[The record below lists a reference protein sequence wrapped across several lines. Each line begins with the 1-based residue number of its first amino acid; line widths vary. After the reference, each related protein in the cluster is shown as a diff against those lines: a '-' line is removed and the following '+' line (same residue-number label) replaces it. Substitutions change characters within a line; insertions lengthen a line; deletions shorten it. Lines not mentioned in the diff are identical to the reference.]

1 MFKEVF
7 SAAVGR
13 PHPQGMPAA
22 PQSRAIYAIDLMLKW
37 DLNEKGKATG
47 TGQCQGFN
55 IGHFQGP
62 HCTWKTRKRAGGNAC
77 QGKHRKFGN
86 FAKTQGIWF
95 AQVVHFLILK
105 RGYCNICSQ
114 KKDLRSVWLIK
125 FHKFLKFTQG
135 KFPVGQG

>member
-37 DLNEKGKATG
+37 DLNEKGKAAH

-55 IGHFQGP
+55 IGHFPSAGP
-62 HCTWKTRKRAGGNAC
+62 GQLKLEMGQVYFESQPPTMCLQILRAGYFWDNP
-77 QGKHRKFGN
+77 QTSF
-86 FAKTQGIWF
+86 
-95 AQVVHFLILK
+95 
-105 RGYCNICSQ
+105 
-114 KKDLRSVWLIK
+114 
-125 FHKFLKFTQG
+125 
-135 KFPVGQG
+135 